1 MPSATG
7 AYSYQASRSITAM
20 AGGAGGA
27 NSRARLSARQLAG
40 AHRLVAVNA
49 GSDEYGIDSSRFRAL
64 KVGTQAIADGDDAC
78 PRHGG
83 ASHPLG
89 HSSRRL
95 VGVDVWLSGPEH
107 RPVHALVEVGN
118 GAGTEELLAAHVD
131 DEVRVGTDERQI
143 ARACLLEQRAI
154 VVGRL
159 VDVIVEARAQD
170 GVGLIDA
177 ATRSAV
183 SRENVAASRSPGPMQ

>member
-1 MPSATG
+1 MA
-7 AYSYQASRSITAM
+7 I

-27 NSRARLSARQLAG
+27 NSRARFSARSLPEPIVS
-40 AHRLVAVNA
+40 LAVNA
-49 GSDEYGIDSSRFRAL
+49 GSDENGINSSRFRAFKSVRKL
-64 KVGTQAIADGDDAC
+64 SPTAMMRARAT
-78 PRHGG
+78 GG
-83 ASHPLG
+83 ASYQLG

-95 VGVDVWLSGPEH
+95 VGVDVWLSGPKH
-107 RPVHALVEVGN
+107 RPVHALVKVGN

-131 DEVRVGTDERQI
+131 DEIRVGTDERQI

-170 GVGLIDA
+170 GVGLIDGRHA
-177 ATRSAV
+177 LGGKPGECR
-183 SRENVAASRSPGPMQ
+183 RIPLPGPMQ